1 MADGSNL
8 NFRRNTYSRPR
19 SKHSLNCFKISLEIQ
34 VHIRQLG
41 FIRELLSKLH
51 LIVKIAIIGIF
62 SVKFFD
68 HMFPYAL
75 KICR

>member
-1 MADGSNL
+1 MDN
-8 NFRRNTYSRPR
+8 R
-19 SKHSLNCFKISLEIQ
+19 
-34 VHIRQLG
+34 
-41 FIRELLSKLH
+41 LLSKLH
-51 LIVKIAIIGIF
+51 LIVKIAIFGIF